1 MGLSVKELKA
11 AVQRLPQLLG
21 HDYATEV
28 APPLERLQETLDL
41 DQAQLKPIV
50 TKLPQMLG
58 LDYDEDIEPK
68 LEALRVED
76 GGTLSDAELRAKL
89 LAKPSALDIAVRG
102 GFKTKE
108 RG

>member
-1 MGLSVKELKA
+1 M
-11 AVQRLPQLLG
+11 PQLLG
-21 HDYATEV
+21 HDYVTEV

-41 DQAQLKPIV
+41 DQAQLKTIV

-58 LDYDEDIEPK
+58 LDYDEEIEPK

-76 GGTLSDAELRAKL
+76 GGTPLSDAELRAKL

-108 RG
+108 RV